1 MSRSRKRCMHFTD
14 IPDVVGIN
22 ITRRC
27 VKMAGHDDVHAWTRS
42 GEASW
47 LPNVPKDVRDAFAKA
62 VRK

>member
-1 MSRSRKRCMHFTD
+1 MHFTD